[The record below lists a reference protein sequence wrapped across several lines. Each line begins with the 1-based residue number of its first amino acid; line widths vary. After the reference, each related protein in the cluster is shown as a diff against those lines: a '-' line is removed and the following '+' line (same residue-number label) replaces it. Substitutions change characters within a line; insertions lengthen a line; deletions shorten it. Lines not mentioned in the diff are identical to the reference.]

1 MGDKKMNSQIK
12 TLAGKRC
19 QRLRSY
25 ENDTTSVDNINNG
38 PAPLLDAVITVLT
51 TANRA
56 NKLITRD
63 ENGKIDKKPGK
74 PISNAVAQ
82 TINVPDADSMAAVLR
97 MVADDPKK
105 VIVPSGYLPGTA
117 PLVEEPLAAGEEF
130 HISSM
135 AYIAKHKGINKDCRE
150 DLLGWHKINGQW
162 HIARVKDNTLPTN
175 WTYLDR
181 DVVDG
186 TPPHHADMTD
196 EEYIA
201 AMEEL
206 VPGLAGVP
214 IVMCPSST
222 GRVLVDGEPM
232 AASGRHYY
240 FQIQDG
246 SDLERFGATLLQR
259 SFLQGHGFM
268 KPIYST
274 KNRDEVVGERQWS
287 IFDPSTFSR
296 ERIVYEGAPTIR
308 GKGLAL
314 APTKIEIFE

>member
-1 MGDKKMNSQIK
+1 MTERHSDK
-12 TLAGKRC
+12 TDL
-19 QRLRSY
+19 
-25 ENDTTSVDNINNG
+25 V
-38 PAPLLDAVITVLT
+38 TVLT

-63 ENGKIDKKPGK
+63 ANGKLDKKSGE
-74 PISNAVAQ
+74 PISSAVAQ
-82 TINVPDADSMAAVLR
+82 TFNVPDADSMTAVLK
-97 MVADDPKK
+97 MVADDSKK
-105 VIVPSGYLPGTA
+105 VIVPSGYFPGTA
-117 PLVEEPLAAGEEF
+117 PLVEDPLAAGEEF

-135 AYIAKHKGINKDCRE
+135 SYIAKRKGINKDCHE
-150 DLLGWHKINGQW
+150 DLLGWQIIDGQR

-186 TPPHHADMTD
+186 MPPHLADLTD
-196 EEYIA
+196 EDYI
-201 AMEEL
+201 EIVEKL

-214 IVMCPSST
+214 IITVPSST
-222 GRVLVDGEPM
+222 GRVLVDGKPM

-240 FQIQDG
+240 FQIKDG

-259 SFLQGHGFM
+259 AFLQDIGFM
-268 KPIYST
+268 RPLYS
-274 KNRDEVVGERQWS
+274 KSEPGKVIGSRQWS

-314 APTKIEIFE
+314 APTKMEILE